1 MSLNPFAA
9 LEARVNST
17 VQARLSNAIAVYQ
30 GGAEFGVIFERAVAD
45 PLTGA
50 VDTAQHTCS
59 FCIANTPGLHEGSE
73 LVINGTTYVVATG
86 VQPDAGGW
94 VDLDIYPKAG

>member
-1 MSLNPFAA
+1 MTLAPFADR
-9 LEARVNST
+9 EARLNRAVE
-17 VQARLSNAIAVYQ
+17 VHLSNASAVYL
-30 GGAEFGVIFERAVAD
+30 GGEPFGVTFARKAAD
-45 PLTGA
+45 PYAGA

-86 VQPDAGGW
+86 VQPHAGGW
-94 VDLDIYPKAG
+94 VDLDIYPKAT

>member
-1 MSLNPFAA
+1 MTPFAQPLA
-9 LEARVNST
+9 DLNVA
-17 VQARLSNAIAVYQ
+17 VQAGLADAVAVYQ
-30 GGAEFGVIFERAVAD
+30 GGEPFGVIFNRAGSD

-94 VDLDIYPKAG
+94 VDLDVYPKAV